1 MPRTIAYRAGGF
13 TNCGIGYTKFSQEEL
28 AERRDRAMTEN
39 EALEALKLE
48 GGLEI
53 TGRPIRVAQFF
64 EGIEVAIKALEEV
77 RQYRAIGTPEELK
90 AAMKYVYLAK
100 KHGTV
105 GQVIENCV
113 KYEEIGTPEECRA
126 AVEKQI
132 VEKELESHDE
142 KHILKYCISLMQ
154 ELVEKFEEWYE
165 YVHGEDAIRE
175 LDEVER
181 FYYRMSYFSIVQELF
196 LFRTSHSGGTST
208 RAKCKQLGVDW
219 SDGIEFSFGGDEE

>member
-1 MPRTIAYRAGGF
+1 M
-13 TNCGIGYTKFSQEEL
+13 N
-28 AERRDRAMTEN
+28 EN
-39 EALEALKLE
+39 ERTAVNQLKNIREVSAVKLKKIDKGSPDAKPLVYISNIKRADILLRMINELEA
-48 GGLEI
+48 
-53 TGRPIRVAQFF
+53 
-64 EGIEVAIKALEEV
+64 
-77 RQYRAIGTPEELK
+77 YRAIGT
-90 AAMKYVYLAK
+90 V
-100 KHGTV
+100 
-105 GQVIENCV
+105 
-113 KYEEIGTPEECRA
+113 EECRA
-126 AVEKQI
+126 AVEQRKDN
-132 VEKELESHDE
+132 KELESHDE

-154 ELVEKFEEWYE
+154 ELVGKFEEWYK

>member
-1 MPRTIAYRAGGF
+1 
-13 TNCGIGYTKFSQEEL
+13 
-28 AERRDRAMTEN
+28 
-39 EALEALKLE
+39 
-48 GGLEI
+48 
-53 TGRPIRVAQFF
+53 
-64 EGIEVAIKALEEV
+64 
-77 RQYRAIGTPEELK
+77 
-90 AAMKYVYLAK
+90 MKSTL
-100 KHGTV
+100 
-105 GQVIENCV
+105 
-113 KYEEIGTPEECRA
+113 
-126 AVEKQI
+126 
-132 VEKELESHDE
+132 
-142 KHILKYCISLMQ
+142 LKYCISLMQ

>member
-1 MPRTIAYRAGGF
+1 MTEQEVIAIIKKNYPKCCKMVNGRYKGGF
-13 TNCGIGYTKFSQEEL
+13 DDTDCEL
-28 AERRDRAMTEN
+28 GQAFN
-39 EALEALKLE
+39 
-48 GGLEI
+48 I
-53 TGRPIRVAQFF
+53 
-64 EGIEVAIKALEEV
+64 AIKALEEV
-77 RQYRAIGTPEELK
+77 QQYRA
-90 AAMKYVYLAK
+90 
-100 KHGTV
+100 
-105 GQVIENCV
+105 
-113 KYEEIGTPEECRA
+113 IGTPEECRA

-154 ELVEKFEEWYE
+154 ELVGKFEEWYE
-165 YVHGEDAIRE
+165 YAHGEDAIRE

>member
-1 MPRTIAYRAGGF
+1 MERLTQTSDRGGVAF
-13 TNCGIGYTKFSQEEL
+13 TFDLDITCEPSEIKKILKL
-28 AERRDRAMTEN
+28 AEK
-39 EALEALKLE
+39 LKD
-48 GGLEI
+48 
-53 TGRPIRVAQFF
+53 
-64 EGIEVAIKALEEV
+64 
-77 RQYRAIGTPEELK
+77 
-90 AAMKYVYLAK
+90 
-100 KHGTV
+100 
-105 GQVIENCV
+105 
-113 KYEEIGTPEECRA
+113 YEDLGYTPEECRA
-126 AVEKQI
+126 AMDKQI

-154 ELVEKFEEWYE
+154 ELVGKFEEWYE

>member
-1 MPRTIAYRAGGF
+1 
-13 TNCGIGYTKFSQEEL
+13 
-28 AERRDRAMTEN
+28 MTEN
-39 EALEALKLE
+39 EA
-48 GGLEI
+48 
-53 TGRPIRVAQFF
+53 
-64 EGIEVAIKALEEV
+64 IEFMLIEKECINRDCNRDCAKCDIVQTVDNLNHAYSMAIKALKEI
-77 RQYRAIGTPEELK
+77 QKYRKIGT
-90 AAMKYVYLAK
+90 V
-100 KHGTV
+100 
-105 GQVIENCV
+105 
-113 KYEEIGTPEECRA
+113 EECRA
-126 AVEKQI
+126 AMEKQI

-154 ELVEKFEEWYE
+154 ELVGKFEEWYE

-175 LDEVER
+175 LDEEER

>member
-1 MPRTIAYRAGGF
+1 MPRTVVYRAGGF

-28 AERRDRAMTEN
+28 AERRDRAMMEN
-39 EALEALKLE
+39 EAIARFKSCQENVGKCE
-48 GGLEI
+48 KC
-53 TGRPIRVAQFF
+53 RFYSCC
-64 EGIEVAIKALEEV
+64 GIYDMEDTAIEALEEI
-77 RQYRAIGTPEELK
+77 QKYRA
-90 AAMKYVYLAK
+90 
-100 KHGTV
+100 
-105 GQVIENCV
+105 
-113 KYEEIGTPEECRA
+113 IGTPEECRA

-154 ELVEKFEEWYE
+154 ELVGKFKGWYE

>member
-1 MPRTIAYRAGGF
+1 MSEKKFPILGTNESIDWNLIAPHEKQAMENHCGQTLERLARRHGLSWYELLCVLLDKPF
-13 TNCGIGYTKFSQEEL
+13 TEVEYDKEKNYKEL
-28 AERRDRAMTEN
+28 CQM
-39 EALEALKLE
+39 AL
-48 GGLEI
+48 
-53 TGRPIRVAQFF
+53 VS
-64 EGIEVAIKALEEV
+64 EEV
-77 RQYRAIGTPEELK
+77 KQYRAIGTPEE
-90 AAMKYVYLAK
+90 
-100 KHGTV
+100 
-105 GQVIENCV
+105 
-113 KYEEIGTPEECRA
+113 CRA
-126 AVEKQI
+126 AMEKQI

-154 ELVEKFEEWYE
+154 ELVGKFEEWYE

-196 LFRTSHSGGTST
+196 LFTSHSGGTST

>member
-1 MPRTIAYRAGGF
+1 MSEKKFPILGTNESIDWNLIASHEKQAME
-13 TNCGIGYTKFSQEEL
+13 NHCGQTLEQLARRHGLSWYEL
-28 AERRDRAMTEN
+28 LCVMADK
-39 EALEALKLE
+39 KL
-48 GGLEI
+48 L
-53 TGRPIRVAQFF
+53 VD
-64 EGIEVAIKALEEV
+64 IEYDKEKDYEKLCRQVLLLEEV
-77 RQYRAIGTPEELK
+77 KQYRAIGTL
-90 AAMKYVYLAK
+90 
-100 KHGTV
+100 
-105 GQVIENCV
+105 
-113 KYEEIGTPEECRA
+113 EECRA
-126 AVEKQI
+126 AMEKQI
-132 VEKELESHDE
+132 VKKELESHDE

-154 ELVEKFEEWYE
+154 KLVGKFEEWYE

>member
-1 MPRTIAYRAGGF
+1 MNDNQAIK
-13 TNCGIGYTKFSQEEL
+13 IIK
-28 AERRDRAMTEN
+28 
-39 EALEALKLE
+39 
-48 GGLEI
+48 
-53 TGRPIRVAQFF
+53 
-64 EGIEVAIKALEEV
+64 EVACGEGCKPSICNDSCLHGKRKCAFERAVKALEEI
-77 RQYRAIGTPEELK
+77 QEYRKIGAP
-90 AAMKYVYLAK
+90 
-100 KHGTV
+100 G
-105 GQVIENCV
+105 
-113 KYEEIGTPEECRA
+113 ECRA

-142 KHILKYCISLMQ
+142 KYILKYCISLMQ
-154 ELVEKFEEWYE
+154 ELVGKFEEWYE